1 MQLRNCRKLT
11 EIPTTPR
18 YNATLFPGSLFFQP
32 PPPLSL
38 SLSLSRSRGARRSET
53 LGAKLSLVVVI
64 CELKIEVRR
73 ESQEVSLS

>member
-18 YNATLFPGSLFFQP
+18 YNATLFPGSLFFHP
-32 PPPLSL
+32 PPL